1 MDPTVLRAVKSDTA
15 KTLIPSTVVLSLDS
29 LAAIR
34 ADLRSPA
41 VSRLMIEGMDSGSVV
56 NCALAADEAWDWHAD
71 VPSFSLVRLL
81 DFELAA
87 AFLLLPN
94 DTLLEDGFDDFS
106 PSEGCTWFESEEE
119 DGACAG
125 LNVLSWL

>member
-15 KTLIPSTVVLSLDS
+15 KTFIPSTVVLSFGS

-41 VSRLMIEGMDSGSVV
+41 VSKLMIEGIDNESVV
-56 NCALAADEAWDWHAD
+56 DCAFAADKAWDWPAD
-71 VPSFSLVRLL
+71 VPSFNLVRLL

-87 AFLLLPN
+87 AFLLISN
-94 DTLLEDGFDDFS
+94 DTLFEDGCD
-106 PSEGCTWFESEEE
+106 
-119 DGACAG
+119 
-125 LNVLSWL
+125 